1 MIRFIT
7 EREVDLRASP
17 NNRRNYSQLAFQH
30 SSPYDMNESNFQV
43 ISNLKKKD

>member
-17 NNRRNYSQLAFQH
+17 NHRRNHSQLAFHQ
-30 SSPYDMNESNFQV
+30 SSPYEMNETNFQV

>member
-7 EREVDLRASP
+7 EREIDLRASP
-17 NNRRNYSQLAFQH
+17 NNHRNYSQLAFKQ
-30 SSPYDMNESNFQV
+30 SSPSEMNESNFQV